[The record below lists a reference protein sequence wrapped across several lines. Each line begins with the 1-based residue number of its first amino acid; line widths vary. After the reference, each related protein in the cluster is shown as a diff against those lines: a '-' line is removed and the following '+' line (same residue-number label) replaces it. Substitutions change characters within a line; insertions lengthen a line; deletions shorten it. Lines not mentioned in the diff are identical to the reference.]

1 MERDR
6 VVTFDAGTNADE
18 GMDAERGETD
28 ARAQSSAHMRTE
40 SAASMLERDDV
51 CHLTMSG
58 REALEAYEKL
68 GPLDGDVEMPRLGST
83 LAALLNFAAAFRVF
97 KRFLITTESVI
108 VSAVSVAST
117 LFFILYEIDG
127 HRLGV
132 NVSWTFV
139 SFAIIYPLTGSLDAA
154 FRRREEALKQ
164 LSVFKTN
171 VLTFYLGHRDWD
183 WGENGRAKLPAKHVN
198 EVRWMMVQLVCDVRN
213 FLTAPE
219 VARLVHLNTSRGK
232 VAWEKGR
239 KIQWAI
245 AQRVRASF
253 QKLSLTTE
261 VLKYAGMPGNESAR
275 LRQFHKDAYMAWE
288 NLRFLKTYRTPM
300 ATRAFARVYILI
312 HPIFWAPYYAYIV
325 SEMLHDEAGGYT
337 GEDVYEVPTY
347 TKGLVMFYACCLS
360 VITSLAMLGLFNVR
374 YSLEDP
380 FATKERLSESEGEYS
395 HRYTRGQDQV
405 LINKEL
411 RELVGELVVEFKDTF
426 ETSGGGI
433 PADLYPLPSRSRLQT
448 IELEVPEVL
457 HTTQTSL
464 RRRNPTKA
472 VGDEEANASL

>member
-1 MERDR
+1 MQREHT
-6 VVTFDAGTNADE
+6 VTFDAAA
-18 GMDAERGETD
+18 DAETSGD
-28 ARAQSSAHMRTE
+28 AARAGADASTRRATHARAE
-40 SAASMLERDDV
+40 SAASVLEREDV
-51 CHLTMSG
+51 CHLTMTA

-68 GPLDGDVEMPRLGST
+68 GPLDGEVEMPRLGSVF
-83 LAALLNFAAAFRVF
+83 AALLNFAAAFRVF
-97 KRFLITTESVI
+97 ARFLITTESVI

-127 HRLGV
+127 HRMAV

-183 WGENGRAKLPAKHVN
+183 WGDNGRAKLPEKFVH
-198 EVRWMMVQLVCDVRN
+198 EVRWMMVQLVCDARN

-245 AQRVRASF
+245 AQRVRGQF

-275 LRQFHKDAYMAWE
+275 LRQFHKDAYVAWE

-312 HPIFWAPYYAYIV
+312 HPIFWAPYYAYLV
-325 SEMLHDEAGGYT
+325 GEMLHDEAGGYT
-337 GEDVYEVPTY
+337 GEDVYDVTDY
-347 TKGLVMFYACCLS
+347 TRGFVMFYACCLS

-380 FATKERLSESEGEYS
+380 FATKERLSESEGDYS

-426 ETSGGGI
+426 EKSGGGM
-433 PADLYPLPSRSRLQT
+433 PSTLYPLPSRTRLQT
-448 IELEVPEVL
+448 IELEMPEVL
-457 HTTQTSL
+457 DATRSSMRRRYHTKNDNVEANTSL
-464 RRRNPTKA
+464 
-472 VGDEEANASL
+472 